1 MQIFATDID
10 EYAISAA
17 RAALVEALQ
26 ARPDWAEG
34 HVLLARA
41 SVQSDDGVSALT
53 ALKKPEQACK
63 AYNELQAVYGA
74 KLPASQKDAVAK
86 ARTTAKCDG

>member
-1 MQIFATDID
+1 MAQGQ
-10 EYAISAA
+10 SAQ
-17 RAALVEALQ
+17 AAKAFLDGYQ
-26 ARPDWAEG
+26 KYPK
-34 HVLLARA
+34 
-41 SVQSDDGVSALT
+41 SDRGADSLIGLGGALT

-74 KLPASQKDAVAK
+74 KLTASQKDAVAK